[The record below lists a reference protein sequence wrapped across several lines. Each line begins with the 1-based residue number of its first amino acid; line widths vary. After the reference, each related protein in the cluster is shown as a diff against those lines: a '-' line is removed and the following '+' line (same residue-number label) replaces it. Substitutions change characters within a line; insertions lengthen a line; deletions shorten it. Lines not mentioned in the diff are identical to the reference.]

1 MATKA
6 VQSWRIEQD
15 NTAEKWTLVINNPS
29 TGKFKVSLKSPKQ
42 TTSWLSEEITANG
55 DANHMRSKLYDFFG
69 HKDRTQSDIHVTLVM
84 HDAAGAE
91 TAVAADAKKH
101 TYTI

>member
-15 NTAEKWTLVINNPS
+15 NVAEKWTLVINNPS

-42 TTSWLSEEITANG
+42 TTSWLSDEITSNG
-55 DANHMRSKLYDFFG
+55 DAGHMRLKLLGFFN
-69 HKDRTQSDIHVTLVM
+69 HRDRTHCDIHVTLVM
-84 HDAAGAE
+84 HDTNSAE
-91 TAVAADAKKH
+91 TAVAANAVKH